1 MRPEFEKYNLIDN
14 YLGGKLSEQENSAF
28 EQSMAED
35 SSLREEVF
43 DRKVTNEIIIE
54 NRFFDITSGLRAPAG
69 GITRTLFS
77 NSVKRFVGIG
87 AAVAV
92 IIFTP
97 YYFSKR
103 TEEQPVENTSSP
115 EQKTNAAETVAPLAE
130 QQTQP
135 TEEIL
140 LEEQAQENTEAV
152 ETTPAEE
159 QPLVEEEVTVEKT
172 PAVKNT
178 TTVIPSAKKKKKA
191 KSYIL
196 EIPIDDP
203 SAKGHQA
210 NSYVFSPA
218 KGQSWKIPMHNHKE
232 AKVTIFNKEGNEVF
246 SAAIEQGK
254 NTSWKGISTDGTKQ
268 KAGKYAYLL
277 DFGNGN
283 IEHGHV
289 TINP

>member
-14 YLGGKLSEQENSAF
+14 YLSGKLSEQENSAF

-35 SSLREEVF
+35 SSLREDVF
-43 DRKVTNEIIIE
+43 DRKVVNEIIIE
-54 NRFFDITSGLRAPAG
+54 KRFFDITSGLRMPASG
-69 GITRTLFS
+69 TRALLS
-77 NSVKRFVGIG
+77 KSVKRFVGIG
-87 AAVAV
+87 AAVTV
-92 IIFTP
+92 ILFTP

-103 TEEQPVENTSSP
+103 AEQPIENTSSP
-115 EQKTNAAETVAPLAE
+115 EQKSEPAEAIAPVA
-130 QQTQP
+130 QQQEEQP
-135 TEEIL
+135 TPEIIY
-140 LEEQAQENTEAV
+140 EEQAQGENTESI
-152 ETTPAEE
+152 EPAIEE
-159 QPLVEEEVTVEKT
+159 KTVVEEIVVKEKT
-172 PAVKNT
+172 PTVAKPAV
-178 TTVIPSAKKKKKA
+178 SAKKKKA
-191 KSYIL
+191 KSSIL

-210 NSYVFSPA
+210 NSFVFNPA

-246 SAAIEQGK
+246 TAHLEQGK
-254 NTSWKGISTDGTKQ
+254 NTSWKGISTDGAKQ

-277 DFGNGN
+277 DFGNGK

>member
-1 MRPEFEKYNLIDN
+1 MRPEFEKYSLIDN

-35 SSLREEVF
+35 SSLREDVF
-43 DRKVTNEIIIE
+43 DRKVANEIIIE
-54 NRFFDITSGLRAPAG
+54 KRFFDITSGLRAPAG

-77 NSVKRFVGIG
+77 NSIKRFVGIG

-92 IIFTP
+92 ILFTP

-103 TEEQPVENTSSP
+103 AEQPLENTSGP
-115 EQKTNAAETVAPLAE
+115 EQKSEVPETVTPLAE
-130 QQTQP
+130 QQNQATQ
-135 TEEIL
+135 EVI
-140 LEEQAQENTEAV
+140 LEEQEQANENTEAI
-152 ETTPAEE
+152 EPSPEE
-159 QPLVEEEVTVEKT
+159 QPVVVEEKAIEKT
-172 PAVKNT
+172 PAIKKATAVT
-178 TTVIPSAKKKKKA
+178 RTVKKKKKA

-218 KGQSWKIPMHNHKE
+218 KGQSWKIPMHNYKD
-232 AKVTIFNKEGNEVF
+232 ATVTIFNKEGNEVF
-246 SAAIEQGK
+246 TSSVEQGK
-254 NTSWKGISTDGTKQ
+254 NNTWKGISTDGTKQ
-268 KAGKYAYLL
+268 KAGKYAYLI
-277 DFGNGN
+277 DFGNGK

>member
-1 MRPEFEKYNLIDN
+1 MRPEFEKYSLIDN

-35 SSLREEVF
+35 SSLREDVF
-43 DRKVTNEIIIE
+43 DRKVANEIIIE
-54 NRFFDITSGLRAPAG
+54 KRFFDITSGLRTPAP

-92 IIFTP
+92 ILFTP

-103 TEEQPVENTSSP
+103 AEEQPVENTISP
-115 EQKTNAAETVAPLAE
+115 EQKSEGAETVAPLTE
-130 QQTQP
+130 QQTEASQ
-135 TEEIL
+135 EVL
-140 LEEQAQENTEAV
+140 LEEQEQGNTEPI
-152 ETTPAEE
+152 ETAPQEE
-159 QPLVEEEVTVEKT
+159 PLIEEEKVVEKT
-172 PAVKNT
+172 PDVKKT
-178 TTVIPSAKKKKKA
+178 APAFTSAKKNKKA

-210 NSYVFSPA
+210 NSYAFSPA
-218 KGQSWKIPMHNHKE
+218 KGQSWKIPMHNYKE

-246 SAAIEQGK
+246 SSTVEQGK
-254 NTSWKGISTDGTKQ
+254 NSNWKGISTDGTKQ

-277 DFGNGN
+277 DFGNGK